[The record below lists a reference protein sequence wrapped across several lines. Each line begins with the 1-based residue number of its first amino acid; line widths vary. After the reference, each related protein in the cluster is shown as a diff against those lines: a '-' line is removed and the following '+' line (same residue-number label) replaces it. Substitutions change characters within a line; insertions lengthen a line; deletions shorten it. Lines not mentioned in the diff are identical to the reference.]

1 MGEFRLA
8 KLGEQIRGEIAL
20 LISTQK
26 IKDPRV
32 STFLTINRVEVA
44 ADLAYA
50 KVYVSSFLPE
60 GQILKGVAGLN
71 SAAGV
76 IQSSIAKKLTIRK
89 FPKLSFIADSSV
101 KEGFEMVNKLNRL
114 ETEENEIRRQQTDG
128 Q

>member
-71 SAAGV
+71 SAAGF

-114 ETEENEIRRQQTDG
+114 EAEENEIRRQQADG

>member
-71 SAAGV
+71 SAAGF